1 MLTSRESASSSGTGN
16 LAPVCQLV
24 DLFTSTFDRV
34 DPCYIK
40 GIISL
45 RISGIKTLSLTP
57 HAKASAFRASR
68 QITRDPIIRLLEPRT
83 GIIYGNNG
91 KVLGLDLVDIRL
103 VRDGDTCALDVCG
116 SRCCPFIDRV
126 HCASAVC
133 WVGGA
138 GFAGVDCGV
147 SLGN

>member
-1 MLTSRESASSSGTGN
+1 MLTSRKSASSSGTGD

-24 DLFTSTFDRV
+24 DLFTAAFDRV
-34 DPCYIK
+34 DPCYNT
-40 GIISL
+40 GIISS
-45 RISGIKTLSLTP
+45 RISRIKTWSLTP

-83 GIIYGNNG
+83 GIIHGNNG
-91 KVLGLDLVDIRL
+91 KVLGLNLVDIRL

-116 SRCCPFIDRV
+116 IRCCPFIDRM

-133 WVGGA
+133 GVGSA
-138 GFAGVDCGV
+138 
-147 SLGN
+147 